1 MWDTQVVSE
10 TISGGKES
18 SHFGVRSVLSK
29 NTSNAQWL
37 LVCYVAGA
45 ILSAPLRLTY
55 WTFTTA
61 FEGGTVITSLYR
73 REHWGTERS
82 GNVPAATHQQV
93 AGQVP
98 SPGSPASSTS
108 TLTHMW
114 HQLSP
119 PLRRYVH
126 WVFGTWFLQ
135 SSRKK
140 FHQGFLKRYVVTICT
155 TWYSTKKLGD

>member
-10 TISGGKES
+10 TISGGKEY

-29 NTSNAQWL
+29 NTWNAHWL
-37 LVCYVAGA
+37 LACYVAGT
-45 ILSAPLRLTY
+45 ILSAPLRSTY
-55 WTFTTA
+55 WIFTTA
-61 FEGGTVITSLYR
+61 FEGGTVITLLYW

-98 SPGSPASSTS
+98 KPC
-108 TLTHMW
+108 LQHTHS
-114 HQLSP
+114 HPHVTPTLSP

-155 TWYSTKKLGD
+155 TSYSTKKLGN